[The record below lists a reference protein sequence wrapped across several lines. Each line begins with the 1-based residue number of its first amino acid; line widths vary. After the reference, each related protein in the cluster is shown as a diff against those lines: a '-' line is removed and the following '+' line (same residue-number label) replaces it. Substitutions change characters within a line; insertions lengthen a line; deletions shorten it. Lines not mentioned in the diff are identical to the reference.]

1 MSNNRYNLPC
11 PSEDSRY
18 IASQDP
24 PFLHRLLSY
33 AEQTAPLD
41 ARLLYITNAKYER
54 DWHSNAHSHNFSELF
69 YVTGGAGRFM
79 TRAME
84 FPLQENDLVII
95 NPHVE
100 HTEYSSETNPLEYI
114 VLGVDGLLFTNP
126 DSQRQDFSVLHIPP
140 TGSEIP
146 RYMELLLSEVQHNH
160 IGQDVVCQS
169 LLNILLIQILRN
181 QEVKISNAAAVNVS
195 AECNLVKAYIDTHF
209 KEPLTLEELARQA
222 HQNKYYVSHA
232 FKEAF
237 GMSPIQ
243 YLMYRMVEESKYL
256 LADTNSPVAEISFI
270 AGFSSPSHFS
280 QAFRRL
286 EGVTPNEY
294 RKATRKAKFGKKR

>member
-1 MSNNRYNLPC
+1 M
-11 PSEDSRY
+11 
-18 IASQDP
+18 
-24 PFLHRLLSY
+24 
-33 AEQTAPLD
+33 
-41 ARLLYITNAKYER
+41 
-54 DWHSNAHSHNFSELF
+54 
-69 YVTGGAGRFM
+69 
-79 TRAME
+79 
-84 FPLQENDLVII
+84 
-95 NPHVE
+95 
-100 HTEYSSETNPLEYI
+100 
-114 VLGVDGLLFTNP
+114 DGLLFTNP

-181 QEVKISNAAAVNVS
+181 QKVKISNAAAVNVS

-243 YLMYRMVEESKYL
+243 YLMYRRVEESKYL

-294 RKATRKAKFGKKR
+294 RKTTRKAKFGKKR